1 MYLSK
6 VSVWNFRN
14 LKELHLSLSPGL
26 NVIVGENNVGKTNL
40 LDAIRAGLGAAS
52 ATGDAVRITKDDL
65 HMDPSGTITSEPI
78 RVELVFAGLRES
90 ERAQCIEI
98 LNYDASDPDRSTASI
113 HFHWS
118 WDDKVRRWSVQRW
131 AGDRPDAEA
140 AVPDE
145 ILQSIPLTLLTA
157 MRDALSA
164 LMPGRQSRLGRLL
177 AATAAEKDRS
187 DLEDIVRSANLE
199 LQKTELVT
207 RVEERIGSILMGTSG
222 PALSQNAAVQT
233 SEPKFDRIVNS
244 LRLVLKM
251 HDPSRAGE
259 TIGLRELQLNG
270 LGYNNLL
277 YIATVLAELA
287 VAPETLLPLLL
298 VEEPE
303 AHLHPQLQ
311 TLLADFL
318 ASANGT
324 KSGGNTQT
332 IVTTHSPTIAAHVP
346 PTSIRVMHYGNMGML
361 RCTELGQCG
370 LTDRESNQL
379 QRLLD
384 VTKATL
390 LFSKGVI
397 LVEGITEALLLPV
410 FARRLG
416 VSLEQNAVSIV
427 PVYGVDFAT
436 LAKLFGEA
444 RLELPLS
451 IVTDGDPEVD
461 DLPGQGEIPKGYPA
475 AVEPCARVTKLKAL
489 ESASTLIRV
498 FNSLVTLECDIALAA
513 VANADTM
520 CSVWESLYE
529 RTPSTFNATLLHECG
544 EDLAQRAL
552 LTWRGICLSS
562 ATRSK
567 AEFAQ
572 ALASALDEQREGKY
586 VITPDRFVIPE
597 YLQAAIKHV
606 TLTLNNA
613 TPNTGTTAGAGQ

>member
-1 MYLSK
+1 
-6 VSVWNFRN
+6 
-14 LKELHLSLSPGL
+14 
-26 NVIVGENNVGKTNL
+26 
-40 LDAIRAGLGAAS
+40 
-52 ATGDAVRITKDDL
+52 
-65 HMDPSGTITSEPI
+65 
-78 RVELVFAGLRES
+78 
-90 ERAQCIEI
+90 
-98 LNYDASDPDRSTASI
+98 
-113 HFHWS
+113 
-118 WDDKVRRWSVQRW
+118 
-131 AGDRPDAEA
+131 
-140 AVPDE
+140 
-145 ILQSIPLTLLTA
+145 
-157 MRDALSA
+157 
-164 LMPGRQSRLGRLL
+164 
-177 AATAAEKDRS
+177 
-187 DLEDIVRSANLE
+187 
-199 LQKTELVT
+199 
-207 RVEERIGSILMGTSG
+207 
-222 PALSQNAAVQT
+222 
-233 SEPKFDRIVNS
+233 
-244 LRLVLKM
+244 
-251 HDPSRAGE
+251 
-259 TIGLRELQLNG
+259 
-270 LGYNNLL
+270 
-277 YIATVLAELA
+277 
-287 VAPETLLPLLL
+287 
-298 VEEPE
+298 
-303 AHLHPQLQ
+303 
-311 TLLADFL
+311 
-318 ASANGT
+318 
-324 KSGGNTQT
+324 
-332 IVTTHSPTIAAHVP
+332 
-346 PTSIRVMHYGNMGML
+346 MHYGNMGML